1 MCPDDFAL
9 KFIAIQNRPEKR
21 MRRWNGWGDDATTM
35 ALNPAARVMLVQRL
49 GPGCPGLD
57 ADRADLLKRIPGS
70 RLPTHPM
77 IQTDA
82 TTRLSMAMGESFA
95 DWIRKRFGALPAVP
109 DGVAFVESA
118 EQVRELLDL
127 AQSRN
132 WVVIPFAGG
141 TSVAGHLDCPVSER
155 PILSINLSRM
165 NRLLHL
171 DKTSQLATFGAGTP
185 GPQVEAQLR
194 AQGYTLGHFPQ
205 SFEYS
210 TVGGWVVTRSSG
222 QQSLR
227 YGRIEQLF
235 AGGRMETPV
244 GTLTIPTLPAASAG
258 PDLREVVMGSE
269 GRFGVLTEATV
280 RVTPLPESESFHALF
295 LPNWDAAEA
304 AVRELVQRKLP
315 LSMMRLSNGI
325 ETETNLT
332 LAGHA
337 RLIGWMERY
346 LNLRGCGAGKCMLML
361 GVTADQRT
369 ARHALREA
377 RRTLGKY
384 GAVYIGT
391 AMGSKWAV
399 NRFKGPYLRNTL
411 WDAGYSADT
420 IETAVDW
427 PNVKPLMLSMEQTAR
442 DVFAPYGQPVHAFT
456 HLSHIYPQGCSI
468 YSQYVWATAPGGFAP
483 NMERWQ
489 KLKAAV
495 AATIAAHG
503 GTVSHQH
510 GVGRDHA
517 THLADEKGPLG
528 MATLE
533 QLCQHFDPQRIMNP
547 GKLLQDG
554 GPWAN

>member
-1 MCPDDFAL
+1 
-9 KFIAIQNRPEKR
+9 

-35 ALNPAARVMLVQRL
+35 DLNPAARAMLVQRL
-49 GPGCPGLD
+49 GPGCPGED
-57 ADRADLLKRIPGS
+57 AHRADLLARIPES
-70 RLPTHPM
+70 RLPAHPL

-82 TTRLSMAMGESFA
+82 STRLSMAMGESFA

-127 AQSRN
+127 AHTRN

-391 AMGSKWAV
+391 AMGSKWAD

-533 QLCQHFDPQRIMNP
+533 QLCRHFDPQRIMNP

>member
-1 MCPDDFAL
+1 
-9 KFIAIQNRPEKR
+9 
-21 MRRWNGWGDDATTM
+21 MRRWNGWGDDATSM
-35 ALNPAARVMLVQRL
+35 DLNEAARAMMHARL
-49 GPGCPGLD
+49 GPGLPGID
-57 ADRADLLKRIPGS
+57 ATREAMLNQVPAS
-70 RLPTHPM
+70 RLTGANAL

-82 TTRLSMAMGESFA
+82 ATRFAMAMGESFG
-95 DWIRKRFGALPAVP
+95 DWIRKRFGALPPVP
-109 DGVAFVESA
+109 DGVAFPDSGA
-118 EQVRELLDL
+118 QVRELLDL
-127 AQSRN
+127 AHANN

-171 DKTSQLATFGAGTP
+171 DKPSQLATFEAGTP
-185 GPQVEAQLR
+185 GPLVEAQLR

-235 AGGRMETPV
+235 AGGRMESPV
-244 GTLTIPTLPAASAG
+244 GTLGVPTVPAASAG
-258 PDLREVVMGSE
+258 PDLRELVLGSE
-269 GRFGVLTEATV
+269 GRFGILTEATL
-280 RVTPLPESESFHALF
+280 RVSRLPEHESFHALF
-295 LPNWDAAEA
+295 FPHWDAAEA
-304 AVRELVQRKLP
+304 GVRELVQRKLP
-315 LSMMRLSNGI
+315 LSLLRLSNGI

-337 RLIGWMERY
+337 RLIGWLQRY
-346 LNLRGCGAGKCMLML
+346 LSWRGCEADKCMLML
-361 GVTADQRT
+361 GVSADTPT
-369 ARHALREA
+369 ARCALVEA
-377 RRTLGKY
+377 RRLLARH

-391 AMGSKWAV
+391 AMGSKWAA

-411 WDAGYSADT
+411 WDLGYSADT

-427 PNVKPLMLSMEQTAR
+427 PQVKPLMLAMEQSAR
-442 DVFAPYGQPVHAFT
+442 DVFAPYGERVHAFT
-456 HLSHIYPQGCSI
+456 HLSHLYPQGSSI
-468 YSQYVWATAPGGFAP
+468 YSQFVWATAKGGFAP
-483 NMERWQ
+483 NFERWQ

-517 THLADEKGPLG
+517 AHLADEKGPLG
-528 MATLE
+528 MATLA
-533 QLCQHFDPQRIMNP
+533 QLCRHFDPNKIMNP

-554 GPWAN
+554 GPWAR

>member
-1 MCPDDFAL
+1 
-9 KFIAIQNRPEKR
+9 
-21 MRRWNGWGDDATTM
+21 MRRWNGWGDDATSMDLNTQARAMM
-35 ALNPAARVMLVQRL
+35 AARL
-49 GPGCPGLD
+49 GPGRPAPD
-57 ADRADLLKRIPGS
+57 ATRDALLAKIPAS
-70 RLPTHPM
+70 RLPAHPL

-82 TTRLSMAMGESFA
+82 STRLSMALGESFA
-95 DWIRKRFGALPAVP
+95 DWIRKRFGALPPVP

-118 EQVRELLDL
+118 DQVRDLLDL
-127 AQSRN
+127 AQAN
-132 WVVIPFAGG
+132 HWMVIPFAGG
-141 TSVAGHLDCPVSER
+141 TSVAGHLDCPISER
-155 PILSINLSRM
+155 PILSINLTRL

-171 DKTSQLATFGAGTP
+171 DPASQLATFEAGTT
-185 GPQVEAQLR
+185 GPMVEAQLR
-194 AQGYTLGHFPQ
+194 AHGYTLGHFPQ

-244 GTLTIPTLPAASAG
+244 GTLTLPTLPASSAG
-258 PDLREVVMGSE
+258 PDLRELVMGSE
-269 GRFGVLTEATV
+269 GRFGILTEATV
-280 RVTPLPESESFHALF
+280 RVTPLPQHESFHAIF

-304 AVRELVQRKLP
+304 AVRTLVQRKLP

-337 RLIGWMERY
+337 KLISWLERY
-346 LNLRGCGAGKCMLML
+346 LAWRGCGNGKCMLML
-361 GVTADQRT
+361 GVSADRRT
-369 ARHALREA
+369 ARHALKEA
-377 RRTLGKY
+377 RRTLGEH

-391 AMGSKWAV
+391 AMGSKWSA

-411 WDAGYSADT
+411 WDEGYSADT
-420 IETAVDW
+420 IESAVDW
-427 PNVKPLMLSMEQTAR
+427 PNVKPLMLAMEQAAR
-442 DVFAPYGQPVHAFT
+442 DVFALYGERVHAFT
-456 HLSHIYPQGCSI
+456 HLSHLYPQGSSI
-468 YSQYVWATAPGGFAP
+468 YSQFVWATAAGGFAP
-483 NMERWQ
+483 NFERWQ

-517 THLADEKGPLG
+517 THLKDEKGPLG
-528 MATLE
+528 MATLAE
-533 QLCQHFDPQRIMNP
+533 LCRHFDPNKIMNP
-547 GKLLQDG
+547 GKLLQDE
-554 GPWAN
+554 GPWAS